1 MRSQEG
7 IEICNQAFKVQDRHH
22 PPRTYNKEVV
32 EEEGE
37 GEDGRGREEE
47 DNKEEEDV

>member
-22 PPRTYNKEVV
+22 PPRTYNKEV

-37 GEDGRGREEE
+37 GEEGRGREEE